1 MTAEQ
6 WINNCNVEPRRIS
19 LKPQSMKAGK
29 KLFLCD
35 LEELI
40 TRRQFF
46 YMLFYIIAVGE
57 IGAGFFKDRNSDK
70 PSTEKV
76 KEKATKSSVSFTNRF
91 NDGFENGDKK
101 QAEQVVNIT

>member
-40 TRRQFF
+40 TRR
-46 YMLFYIIAVGE
+46 
-57 IGAGFFKDRNSDK
+57 
-70 PSTEKV
+70 
-76 KEKATKSSVSFTNRF
+76 
-91 NDGFENGDKK
+91 
-101 QAEQVVNIT
+101 